1 MPPTILRYISA
12 GSSKAGAILTILSI
26 PPEKVARMT
35 DITIP
40 INALNIS
47 PSCLAWYAI
56 PGLPA
61 PIFCDITAI
70 IPDDITP
77 NIIIK
82 TPIYVFAVP
91 TAPTAWSLTDDSIS
105 VSTIP
110 ENI

>member
-1 MPPTILRYISA
+1 M
-12 GSSKAGAILTILSI
+12 G
-26 PPEKVARMT
+26 
-35 DITIP
+35 DITMSKVVKLSYVMEREEKLKEI
-40 INALNIS
+40 
-47 PSCLAWYAI
+47 YE
-56 PGLPA
+56 GLPA

-82 TPIYVFAVP
+82 TPIYVLAVP

-110 ENI
+110 ESI